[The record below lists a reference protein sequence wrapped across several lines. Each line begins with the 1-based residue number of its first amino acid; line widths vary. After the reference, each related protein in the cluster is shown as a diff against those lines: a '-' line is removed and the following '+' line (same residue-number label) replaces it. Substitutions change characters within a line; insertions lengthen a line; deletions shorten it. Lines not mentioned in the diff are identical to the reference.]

1 MPTKGNKNKI
11 VETPKPEIKAKTK
24 VKQETPVRP
33 TVALKHKRV
42 LKNLAENGGK
52 MGKAIKDAGYSQ
64 STADTPSKITK
75 SKTFKQL
82 LEQYLPESKLLDLH
96 DKQLNSWRLQSMLFQ
111 KQVSDED
118 IFELLESV
126 NCVVKKLVE
135 IPTGKICFY
144 ICPDN
149 MSRNKALELG
159 LKLHKRLTD
168 KIEVRDTT
176 PYTQLTDAELAARI
190 KQGKA
195 FFTKK

>member
-1 MPTKGNKNKI
+1 MPTKENKKKSA
-11 VETPKPEIKAKTK
+11 TPPEPEIKAKTK
-24 VKQETPVRP
+24 GKTETPVRVS
-33 TVALKHKRV
+33 TAVRHRNVIKDMAVNGGSLKKALK
-42 LKNLAENGGK
+42 KN
-52 MGKAIKDAGYSQ
+52 GYSKSVQ
-64 STADTPSKITK
+64 ETPSKVTK
-75 SKTFKQL
+75 TKTFKQL
-82 LEQYLPESKLLDLH
+82 LDQYLPESKLLDLH

-118 IFELLESV
+118 IFELLEGV

-176 PYTQLTDAELAARI
+176 PYTQLTDAELAQRI
-190 KQGKA
+190 KAGKA